1 MSMNGGIHVKIKELD
16 VVLLKDG
23 QQATV
28 RDIYH
33 EDDGSLVCHVSMKSE
48 DPADWL
54 YVKEQDIQRVVWS
67 ADSHKSVS
75 TEKAA

>member
-1 MSMNGGIHVKIKELD
+1 MNGGIVVKIKELD
-16 VVLLKDG
+16 VVLLKDE

-33 EDDGSLVCHVSMKSE
+33 DKDGAVVYHVSTKSE

-54 YVKEQDIQRVVWS
+54 YVKEADIQRVIWS
-67 ADSHKSVS
+67 ADSHKARKK
-75 TEKAA
+75 EKAA

>member
-1 MSMNGGIHVKIKELD
+1 MKIRELD

-28 RDIYH
+28 RDIYRD
-33 EDDGSLVCHVSMKSE
+33 EDGSLVFHVSTKSE

-54 YVKEQDIQRVVWS
+54 YLKETDIQRVMWS
-67 ADSHKSVS
+67 AATPNGAK
-75 TEKAA
+75 TTKAA

>member
-1 MSMNGGIHVKIKELD
+1 MKIKELD

-28 RDIYH
+28 RDIYRD
-33 EDDGSLVCHVSMKSE
+33 ESGSLVYHVSMKSE

-54 YVKEQDIQRVVWS
+54 YVKEKDIERVVWS
-67 ADSHKSVS
+67 ADAHKASK
-75 TEKAA
+75 TKKAA